1 MNLMKKMA
9 LVAACM
15 LVSAT
20 FVACNDDT
28 AVAADVGETVE
39 SSSSEE
45 SELSSSSE
53 DSDVVEQSSSSEES
67 VDDEPSSSSEIS
79 SSETVDDGDS
89 SSSSETVE
97 NAESSSSS
105 KKLSCGPVPAEEDP
119 EVTYKVTHDSIV
131 DARDGRGYKT
141 VTFWS
146 FAPEAGPFKCEESS
160 QTWMAENLKY
170 ADSVA
175 TPSLLG
181 SSWCYDDD
189 DANCEAEG
197 RFYTWAAAV
206 DSVALAADEEKPL
219 DCGFGSTCYVENRKE
234 VRGICPEG
242 WHLPSQNDWY
252 LIDIHPD
259 EYLNIIGKTLKSKTG
274 WACES
279 CNGTDDFGFNAIP
292 AGKWDWNTSKFMDR
306 GKTAYF
312 WSVQEYLNYSAYAE
326 IFKYNAIVPHWEFIQ
341 KSAGL
346 SIRCVKDGEVYRY
359 VENPSD
365 AFFD

>member
-53 DSDVVEQSSSSEES
+53 ESDVVEQSSSSEES

-79 SSETVDDGDS
+79 SSETVDDGES

-105 KKLSCGPVPAEEDP
+105 KKLDCGPIPDDEEF
-119 EVTYKVTHDSIV
+119 VMTYKVTYDSIV
-131 DARDGRGYKT
+131 DARDGRVYKT

-146 FAPEAGPFKCEESS
+146 LSPEIGPFKCEEFS
-160 QTWMAENLKY
+160 QTWMAENLNY
-170 ADSVA
+170 ADSSA

-181 SSWCYDDD
+181 NNWCYDNDE
-189 DANCEAEG
+189 ANCDAEG
-197 RFYTWAAAV
+197 RLYTWAAAT
-206 DSVALAADEEKPL
+206 SV
-219 DCGFGSTCYVENRKE
+219 
-234 VRGICPEG
+234 CPGG
-242 WHLPSQNDWY
+242 WHLPTLTEWQTLFSAVAGGPWTVGNFLKSTSGWIFWNGRMDAFGFSALPTGY
-252 LIDIHPD
+252 RDYKD
-259 EYLNIIGKTLKSKTG
+259 EYRGGGLYTG
-274 WACES
+274 FWSSTES
-279 CNGTDDFGFNAIP
+279 DSDNAYFMNYIDDFG
-292 AGKWDWNTSKFMDR
+292 
-306 GKTAYF
+306 
-312 WSVQEYLNYSAYAE
+312 YLE
-326 IFKYNAIVPHWEFIQ
+326 IFGKNSGFSV
-341 KSAGL
+341 
-346 SIRCVKDGEVYRY
+346 RCLK
-359 VENPSD
+359 N
-365 AFFD
+365 